1 MTIVVAFL
9 LGALVVLVLLPVL
22 LLSEWRLWRRTREPY
37 RREIP
42 ITRTERRAVD
52 LTGVKPKGRA

>member
-22 LLSEWRLWRRTREPY
+22 LLSEWRLWRRGRAYTY
-37 RREIP
+37 QREI
-42 ITRTERRAVD
+42 D
-52 LTGVKPKGRA
+52 LTGAKPTRKRAA